1 MTKTLSPSIPNL
13 MKRKSPTSPPIL
25 SLARLPISK
34 WNPMVP
40 FREKQLRKCFQSW
53 WSRSKEATPALNV
66 ESRPLDRSTVVATW
80 RDTSRQSTSLV
91 WSSTVLIVDR
101 HSQRGTV
108 LRDMLSGY
116 IVHRAGTCIPGL
128 NLNYCG
134 QRFSWRNSTA
144 RHVVRLQIVID
155 FC

>member
-13 MKRKSPTSPPIL
+13 MKRKTPRSQPIL
-25 SLARLPISK
+25 SHARLPTSK
-34 WNPMVP
+34 WNPMAL
-40 FREKQLRKCFQSW
+40 FREKQSRKCFQSW
-53 WSRSKEATPALNV
+53 WSRLREVIPALNV
-66 ESRPLDRSTVVATW
+66 ASKPLDRSMVVATW

-101 HSQRGTV
+101 HFQRGTV
-108 LRDMLSGY
+108 LRDMLSGC